1 MCPKPYSIYL
11 RGAIYIYIHM
21 SYNQLFLHSI
31 LGLGFSGNVLH
42 NLVGAGSLLKTNHI
56 WVFTKL
62 QEGPLS
68 RSTVKH
74 PLVRLI
80 SKIPIYIY
88 VYMHTYICHVYIY
101 IYTYTYIY
109 I

>member
-1 MCPKPYSIYL
+1 MYTDELQSTFPTFYL
-11 RGAIYIYIHM
+11 
-21 SYNQLFLHSI
+21 
-31 LGLGFSGNVLH
+31 LGLGFSGNFLH
-42 NLVGAGSLLKTNHI
+42 NLADAGCLFGTNHI

-80 SKIPIYIY
+80 LKIPIYIY
-88 VYMHTYICHVYIY
+88 ICICIYIYMPCMYIY
-101 IYTYTYIY
+101 I
-109 I
+109 